1 MREIGRYDTEMQQFV
16 EAPKVANMNHLRF
29 LRKLAEK
36 GVFGPK
42 PVSVPKGENVF
53 RLRQNELTT
62 YAMQQGD
69 QELQTPDQKMR
80 QHMAANGDY

>member
-1 MREIGRYDTEMQQFV
+1 MREIGRFDTDIQMFV
-16 EAPKVANMNHLRF
+16 EAPRVANMNHLRF

-36 GVFGPK
+36 GAFGPK

-53 RLRQNELTT
+53 RLSMGEIGK

-69 QELQTPDQKMR
+69 QELKPDQKMR